1 MKANESILTETSRSV
16 DLDENSAKSTSYQG
30 KTQADYAR
38 KDIKDSFLRYKL
50 WCYLGWSDIQQRYR
64 GTVLGPLWI
73 TLSMVIFVLA
83 LSLVYGRLFH
93 QEPKTFLPYLTAG
106 ILCWTFISTVLTE
119 STDVF
124 IAAKTFIENLKLP
137 FLLYLCRLIWRN
149 QIIFLHN
156 LMVFIAMAIFFRID
170 VSLNNLLFIPAMLLI
185 SILLISVGLVLGLL
199 GTRFRDIP
207 PVISS
212 LIMLVFF
219 VSPITWP
226 VETIGMDSLIIKL
239 NPLFYMLDIMRS
251 PLLGILPALSS
262 WLVCCVMTGLAL
274 LISFMLFKKYRSHI
288 PFWL

>member
-1 MKANESILTETSRSV
+1 MNANESIFIETPTRSPV
-16 DLDENSAKSTSYQG
+16 KQG
-30 KTQADYAR
+30 QSKAR
-38 KDIKDSFLRYKL
+38 AARQDVKESLLRYKL
-50 WCYLGWSDIQQRYR
+50 WAYLGWSDIQQRYR

-83 LSLVYGRLFH
+83 LSVVYGRLFH
-93 QEPKTFLPYLTAG
+93 QEAKTFLPYLTAG

-124 IAAKTFIENLKLP
+124 LGAKTFIDNLKLP
-137 FLLYLCRLIWRN
+137 FLLYVFRLIWKN

-156 LMVFIAMAIFFRID
+156 LVVFLAVAAFFKTGF
-170 VSLNNLLFIPAMLLI
+170 SLYSLLFFPAFLLM
-185 SILLISVGLVLGLL
+185 SILLTSVGLVLGLL

-251 PLLGILPALSS
+251 PLLGIPPALSS
-262 WLVCCVMTGLAL
+262 WFVSLIMTGLAL
-274 LISFMLFKKYRSHI
+274 LISFVLFKKYRSHI